1 MQKILLIDDLNIS
14 KRNYASL
21 YEAIKDDYDVFCS
34 KNNRLLK
41 LNNLL
46 IDNFKTPLTDSFK
59 GPFLIDIKNSM
70 DWLINGSLSI
80 GRLSIPTKEICSRM
94 IRQYLVVYDQEL
106 AYRLKPLSYNEQVEF
121 LNKHPIALKNLIKML
136 EYWEEYF
143 NNNLH
148 KIKNAKAVIVFGG
161 VNILPSI
168 MLAVCKRLG
177 ISTLVSEHFV
187 TGVDSFLEFRYSPIP
202 NNSYARR
209 LYDDEVKYD
218 INSINKTIG
227 KFNLNKNKNAVR
239 KVDYDSN
246 VNIKGRYLVIVAQV
260 PDDASMSLSETFFS
274 PTAKLIE
281 SIDWLLNNT
290 DYKLAIKWH
299 PWEHVKLVDESYIS
313 KDKVTKHFIGNKA
326 FSKRVIYYDECNLIQ
341 LCENAH
347 ATLTICSQS
356 AIEIALFAGK
366 KTITLI
372 QTYYNFM
379 GITSCYD
386 SVADVDWN
394 KWDDTLSL
402 DEYNRFLNSLTWFVL
417 DYLYC
422 VFPSGINR
430 IKELL
435 SKVKSNSL
443 PGSFEY
449 RVKIV
454 KPNVVNNQSKLIAE
468 PGPVTREEF
477 ERLLIKDP
485 SKIKIPDKYKTARY
499 LQNKSWA
506 KPLWLLAVPLS
517 RLNRILK

>member
-1 MQKILLIDDLNIS
+1 MKKILLIDDLNIS
-14 KRNYASL
+14 ERNYGSL
-21 YEAIKDDYDVFCS
+21 YKVLGNGYDVFCS
-34 KNNRLLK
+34 KNNRILK

-46 IDNFKTPLTDSFK
+46 IDNFKRPRTHSLK
-59 GPFLIDIKNSM
+59 GAFLIDIENSM
-70 DWLINGSLSI
+70 DWLMNGSLSI

-94 IRQYLVVYDQEL
+94 IRQYLVVYDEEL
-106 AYRLKPLSYNEQVEF
+106 AYRLEPLSYNEQVKF
-121 LNKHPIALKNLIKML
+121 LKKHPLALKNLIKIL

-148 KIKNAKAVIVFGG
+148 KIKNARAVVVFGG
-161 VNILPSI
+161 VNILPAI

-177 ISTLVSEHFV
+177 IYSLVSEHFV
-187 TGVDSFLEFRYSPIP
+187 TGIDNFLEFRYSPIP

-209 LYDDEVKYD
+209 LYDNEVKYD
-218 INSINKTIG
+218 INSIHKVRNK
-227 KFNLNKNKNAVR
+227 FLLNKNKNAVR
-239 KVDYDSN
+239 KLEYDPN
-246 VNIKGRYLVIVAQV
+246 VNLKGRYVVIVAQV

-290 DYKLAIKWH
+290 DYKLALKWH

-326 FSKRVIYYDECNLIQ
+326 FAKRVIYFDECNLIQ

-356 AIEIALFAGK
+356 AIEIALFSGK

-372 QTYYNFM
+372 QTYYDFM

-417 DYLYC
+417 EYLYC
-422 VFPSGINR
+422 VYPSGTSR
-430 IKELL
+430 IKKLL
-435 SKVKSNSL
+435 SKLNINSL
-443 PGSFEY
+443 PGTFEY
-449 RVKIV
+449 NANII
-454 KPNVVNNQSKLIAE
+454 NLSDNNNQSKSIAE
-468 PGPVTREEF
+468 PRPVTRAEF

-506 KPLWLLAVPLS
+506 RPLWLLAVPLS